1 MGRVLLAAMV
11 GVVLGIG
18 GFTFYYGEG
27 HSYFSE
33 NPAACMN
40 CHIMKPQFD
49 SWQKS
54 SHHTLATCV
63 DCHLPADFPGKYVA
77 KAENGFNHSRAFTMQ
92 DFREPIAITGKNSR
106 ILQERCIACHRA
118 LVHELVHVGGT
129 DAGAVSCV
137 HCHRGAGHGERVG
150 LGGPG
155 GMEEKEQVNHGPEA
169 VRIED

>member
-1 MGRVLLAAMV
+1 MGRVLLAAIV
-11 GVVLGIG
+11 GMVLGIG

-33 NPAACMN
+33 NPEACMN

-54 SHHTLATCV
+54 SHHTLATCN
-63 DCHLPADFPGKYVA
+63 DCHLPADVPAKYVA

-92 DFREPIAITGKNSR
+92 DFREPISITEKNSR
-106 ILQERCIACHRA
+106 ILQERCIACHQA
-118 LVHELVHVGGT
+118 LVHELVYVGGT
-129 DAGAVSCV
+129 GEGAVGCV

-155 GMEEKEQVNHGPEA
+155 RFKEGE
-169 VRIED
+169 R